1 MQIERPPIVGE
12 MIQALLT
19 HGSVEDLK
27 SPQGQFLRQLM
38 TPGEVDRTMDLPVT
52 YAKGF
57 DGVTCDFCRGDYRF
71 RNCGA
76 CRGSFDALPVG
87 EALAAQRALVERS
100 SRENLASDPMWK
112 ASWGSLPPIDWK
124 PGDPP
129 VQVAD

>member
-1 MQIERPPIVGE
+1 VQIERPPIVDE

-27 SPQGQFLRQLM
+27 SSQGQFLRQMM
-38 TPGEVDRTMDLPVT
+38 TAAEVDRTMDLPVT
-52 YAKGF
+52 YPKGF

-76 CRGSFDALPVG
+76 CHGSFDALPAG
-87 EALAAQRALVERS
+87 EELAAQRELVEKAN
-100 SRENLASDPMWK
+100 RETRTDPMWK

-124 PGDPP
+124 PTGINRD
-129 VQVAD
+129 